1 MPYYDI
7 YSFVRYQKLEEQR
20 FEKEHA
26 FRVKQINMEKEMRK
40 EEREHELN
48 MLRLLVTQQPSS
60 VPLPSSSPCNMP
72 VSGFL
77 PSSSQV
83 PECLKVFIIMALQ
96 TMLFIQL
103 MRPQHTL
110 NYK

>member
-20 FEKEHA
+20 IEKEHA

-83 PECLKVFIIMALQ
+83 PAMSQSIHNNG
-96 TMLFIQL
+96 T
-103 MRPQHTL
+103 T
-110 NYK
+110 NYAIYPTNETPTYFKL